1 MTFFIDF
8 PQLQKKLII
17 KTSDVDVTE
26 MTKLSA
32 LGVFPIKISK
42 TGPEKSAIMKSGMIS
57 IFDTSNAPLYF
68 YTSLEAQ

>member
-1 MTFFIDF
+1 MI
-8 PQLQKKLII
+8 LLNCRKKLII
-17 KTSDVDVTE
+17 KTSDVDATE

-42 TGPEKSAIMKSGMIS
+42 TGPEKSAIMNSGMIS

>member
-1 MTFFIDF
+1 M
-8 PQLQKKLII
+8 II
-17 KTSDVDVTE
+17 ETSDVDVTE

-32 LGVFPIKISK
+32 LEFSIKISK
-42 TGPEKSAIMKSGMIS
+42 TGPEKSAIMNSGMIS